1 VGNLTDAR
9 SQLHAECDTSSIRIS
24 SAQRVEPILCSR
36 QHDVSIAPFGHQL
49 RQKLVRQERQV
60 ACENQGA
67 GCSGG
72 INCRIETAKGTGAF
86 DAVAD
91 DGYPVAGVPGV
102 VGHDQNPIDEGTEE
116 GKLPLENSRGTDP
129 KGGFVAASE
138 APRTSA
144 REDSR
149 APHAA
154 IAGVL
159 KGS

>member
-1 VGNLTDAR
+1 
-9 SQLHAECDTSSIRIS
+9 
-24 SAQRVEPILCSR
+24 VEPILCSR
-36 QHDVSIAPFGHQL
+36 QHDVSITPFGHQL
-49 RQKLVRQERQV
+49 RQKLVRQERQI
-60 ACENQGA
+60 ACENESA